1 MSSSSITFTC
11 PTCSTPYTVG
21 PERAGCRAR
30 CRVCKELVVVA
41 VPLLPE
47 PSPPPPSPAQAPSP
61 VTRARTPT
69 GPAPAT
75 RGGQFITGAVLVG
88 IAVVVAVVLLVRQHQ
103 ERERELQ
110 QTRIDNSLGS
120 FRANMGLPT
129 K

>member
-1 MSSSSITFTC
+1 
-11 PTCSTPYTVG
+11 
-21 PERAGCRAR
+21 
-30 CRVCKELVVVA
+30 VVP
-41 VPLLPE
+41 VPVLPE
-47 PSPPPPSPAQAPSP
+47 PTPSPRSPAQAPSP
-61 VTRARTPT
+61 VARQGIPSGPT
-69 GPAPAT
+69 PAT
-75 RGGQFITGAVLVG
+75 RGGQYITGAVLVG